1 MTTNQ
6 LNLHDSV
13 ASVSEMFSFS
23 VQSKAVNGQGSTQL
37 PSSVISTE
45 GESSNVENTL
55 CEETATVNP
64 DFMMTILKELTHLE
78 NYTSA
83 TLQKKWSNNH
93 QAEINKFTSNLKTL
107 FASSLIHINN
117 KETEISRLQGQLLQ
131 KQETVI
137 NMQKELAKVSEVS
150 YASKVK
156 KMPGKGQSD
165 ILTITSKRDDNIRK
179 SSTSDHL
186 LILETEIEGRGR
198 LSNEE
203 FQGKKRDIIKVL
215 QPGKLGIGIKS
226 TGTTKKGGIVMSFE
240 TEKERMTA
248 KDIID
253 KNKENLS
260 LRAKVPTKLIP
271 KMSLLDVGNNNGTI
285 REIQEG
291 LISQN
296 SLIKEKVSEGETFE
310 VLFISKKGNAIIKVS
325 PSIRNIIKAKGRL
338 FLELQSFKCVDHIYI
353 KQCYKCNGYGHTE
366 KSLINGTYHDTCP
379 KKDPICAH
387 CSGPHRFKE
396 CDQQND
402 PSKMKCINCHES
414 NFSSTCNHRSTD
426 HNCQSLEKQRI
437 KVINSTDFGKD
448 GF

>member
-186 LILETEIEGRGR
+186 LILETEIKGRGR

-203 FQGKKRDIIKVL
+203 F
-215 QPGKLGIGIKS
+215 
-226 TGTTKKGGIVMSFE
+226 
-240 TEKERMTA
+240 
-248 KDIID
+248 
-253 KNKENLS
+253 
-260 LRAKVPTKLIP
+260 
-271 KMSLLDVGNNNGTI
+271 
-285 REIQEG
+285 
-291 LISQN
+291 
-296 SLIKEKVSEGETFE
+296 
-310 VLFISKKGNAIIKVS
+310 
-325 PSIRNIIKAKGRL
+325 
-338 FLELQSFKCVDHIYI
+338 
-353 KQCYKCNGYGHTE
+353 
-366 KSLINGTYHDTCP
+366 
-379 KKDPICAH
+379 
-387 CSGPHRFKE
+387 
-396 CDQQND
+396 
-402 PSKMKCINCHES
+402 
-414 NFSSTCNHRSTD
+414 
-426 HNCQSLEKQRI
+426 
-437 KVINSTDFGKD
+437 
-448 GF
+448 